1 MPSTESARSANAGFH
16 VAAISNMVV
25 RVISEHTGRGPT
37 KARTHL
43 SEDLVT
49 VVLGDTLTRGER
61 TLARA
66 GRKDLVLSVRQ
77 AFQEAMQRDLV
88 AGVQDITGRE
98 VAAFMSA
105 DHIDPDMAVETFVLV
120 SEVA

>member
-1 MPSTESARSANAGFH
+1 M
-16 VAAISNMVV
+16 
-25 RVISEHTGRGPT
+25 ISEHTGRGPT

-66 GRKDLVLSVRQ
+66 GRKDLVLNVRQ

-88 AGVQDITGRE
+88 SGVQDITGRE

-120 SEVA
+120 SEDA